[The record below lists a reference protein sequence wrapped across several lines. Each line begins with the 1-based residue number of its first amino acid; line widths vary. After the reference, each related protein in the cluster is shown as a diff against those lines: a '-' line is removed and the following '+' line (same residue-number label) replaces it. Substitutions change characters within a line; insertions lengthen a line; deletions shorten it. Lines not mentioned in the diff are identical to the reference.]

1 MVRRYTLVNWR
12 MLVRVLGWLLMIE
25 GAFMVF
31 PLITAALYSE
41 PLLPYVVSILVTIGT
56 GVLTSTLIRP
66 HRYDMGKR
74 EGFLLTSLVWVVFS
88 FFGLIPFLLCHSH
101 LTFSQAFFESMSG
114 FTTTGATTM
123 TQTSEIGYGLHLW
136 RSLMQWIGGMGIIL
150 FTLAVLPMLNSSGGM
165 QMFNAEVTGITH
177 EKLRPRVSATAKRL
191 WLIYTLLTIALVVLN
206 VIGPMNLFDSICHAM
221 STMSTGGFSTTEQ
234 SINSWNSLYVKI
246 VTVIFMFIG
255 GVNFSL
261 IFRVST
267 GQLRAVWHNEIFR
280 FYVWTIVVLF
290 VVFDISLYFND
301 DVPNTVEN
309 LTIEPLFQ
317 IVSMISST
325 GYTSAGFN
333 NWGPFLLGLTM
344 LIMFSGACAGSTS
357 GGAKLDRILMFWKNS
372 RNELTRCV
380 YPNHILSVENNG
392 RTISPEIINKIGVFL
407 GLYIFVI
414 VAGGSLVALL
424 CEQLTAGEAFYA
436 AFSCVSNA
444 GVDAHLSLEGS
455 IFSVVPDSARW
466 VLSLLMLTGRL
477 EIFTVLLL
485 LMPQFWK
492 R

>member
-1 MVRRYTLVNWR
+1 
-12 MLVRVLGWLLMIE
+12 
-25 GAFMVF
+25 
-31 PLITAALYSE
+31 
-41 PLLPYVVSILVTIGT
+41 
-56 GVLTSTLIRP
+56 
-66 HRYDMGKR
+66 
-74 EGFLLTSLVWVVFS
+74 
-88 FFGLIPFLLCHSH
+88 
-101 LTFSQAFFESMSG
+101 
-114 FTTTGATTM
+114 
-123 TQTSEIGYGLHLW
+123 
-136 RSLMQWIGGMGIIL
+136 
-150 FTLAVLPMLNSSGGM
+150 
-165 QMFNAEVTGITH
+165 
-177 EKLRPRVSATAKRL
+177 
-191 WLIYTLLTIALVVLN
+191 
-206 VIGPMNLFDSICHAM
+206 
-221 STMSTGGFSTTEQ
+221 
-234 SINSWNSLYVKI
+234 
-246 VTVIFMFIG
+246 MFIG

-261 IFRVST
+261 IFRLST

-455 IFSVVPDSARW
+455 IFSVVPDSAKW